1 MSCKAGSPQDCGLL
15 FVPLYIDHL
24 EHIIIA
30 TMIKANPFLDPMHAY
45 PFSKA
50 SHHSCRSNSLLL
62 RRSSTGVLPSSNS
75 NERISSS
82 PLVRLRRRES
92 PGVVSSY
99 KQTDKQGCQDLDH
112 DSCIRKSC
120 SSSKARLESIRRNS
134 SLQWYSHSPEIISK
148 LSELVSQLEDSS
160 ITSNESFEV
169 KEPVVEKSY
178 SKAGR
183 SQFPQEYLDLIQD
196 DLELEESLF
205 QDSTSPASSSRS
217 LSSSRDTLPPI
228 IIQQANIL
236 RKSFN
241 QDSGLTIPMPKL
253 ILTVIKSL
261 PGNDRCFDC
270 NCNDPNELNWASIP
284 HGTILCDECSI
295 EHMEYVGESD
305 ILSFT
310 DLDWKIHEIVA
321 LLEGGNDAFLN
332 YLAKFSCVHGEL
344 FMLQKALQSGNLEE
358 LYGSLT
364 ARQYSQHMKRKVK
377 SVLHQTS

>member
-1 MSCKAGSPQDCGLL
+1 MMNS
-15 FVPLYIDHL
+15 
-24 EHIIIA
+24 
-30 TMIKANPFLDPMHAY
+30 NPFLDPMHAY
-45 PFSKA
+45 PFSNA

-62 RRSSTGVLPSSNS
+62 RRSSTGVLPSNRS
-75 NERISSS
+75 ERIISSSS
-82 PLVRLRRRES
+82 PLRLRQRES
-92 PGVVSSY
+92 TGVVSSY
-99 KQTDKQGCQDLDH
+99 KQADRQTCRDLES

-120 SSSKARLESIRRNS
+120 NSTRARRLESIRRNS

-169 KEPVVEKSY
+169 KEPFLSY

-183 SQFPQEYLDLIQD
+183 SQFSQEYLDLIQD

-205 QDSTSPASSSRS
+205 QDSTSPASSTRS
-217 LSSSRDTLPPI
+217 LGSSRDTLPPI
-228 IIQQANIL
+228 IIQQADIL

-241 QDSGLTIPMPKL
+241 QDSGLTIRMPKL

-270 NCNDPNELNWASIP
+270 NCGDHEQLNWASIP
-284 HGTILCDECSI
+284 HGTILCDECSM
-295 EHMEYVGESD
+295 EHMEYAGESD

-310 DLDWKIHEIVA
+310 DLDWKFHEIVS
-321 LLEGGNDAFLN
+321 LLEGGNDAFLK
-332 YLAKFSCVHGEL
+332 YLSRYSCVHGEL
-344 FMLQKALQSGNLEE
+344 YMIQKAFQSGNLDD

-364 ARQYSQHMKRKVK
+364 ARQYRQHIQRKVK
-377 SVLHQTS
+377 TVLHQNS

>member
-1 MSCKAGSPQDCGLL
+1 
-15 FVPLYIDHL
+15 
-24 EHIIIA
+24 
-30 TMIKANPFLDPMHAY
+30 MHAY
-45 PFSKA
+45 PFSNT
-50 SHHSCRSNSLLL
+50 SHHGCRSNSLLS
-62 RRSSTGVLPSSNS
+62 RRSSIVGVLPSSNS
-75 NERISSS
+75 NNERISSS
-82 PLVRLRRRES
+82 PLRLRRRES
-92 PGVVSSY
+92 TGAVSNY
-99 KQTDKQGCQDLDH
+99 KQADGRRCRDHNH

-120 SSSKARLESIRRNS
+120 SSTKARLESIRRNS

-160 ITSNESFEV
+160 ITSNVSFEV

-178 SKAGR
+178 AKAGR
-183 SQFPQEYLDLIQD
+183 SQFSQEYLDLIQD

-205 QDSTSPASSSRS
+205 QESTSPASSSRS

-228 IIQQANIL
+228 IIQQADIL

-261 PGNDRCFDC
+261 SGNDRCFDC

-284 HGTILCDECSI
+284 DGTILCDECSI

-332 YLAKFSCVHGEL
+332 YLAKYSCVHGEL
-344 FMLQKALQSGNLEE
+344 FLLQKALQSGNLEE